1 MQHHLLILDDEEDI
15 RTVIRRQLEGTRFE
29 VLEAADAEQ
38 AMDILRD
45 YALTIEVIIC
55 DVRMPKVSGVEA
67 VSHFRQSHP
76 TKPIIVLT
84 GFPDIDLAVDFMKTG
99 VSDFLVKPVEKEKL
113 VAAVEKAASA
123 HNLFEP
129 TDV

>member
-15 RTVIRRQLEGTRFE
+15 RTIIRRQLEDTRFE

-38 AMDILRD
+38 AIEILRD

-55 DVRMPKVSGVEA
+55 DVRMPKVSGQEA
-67 VSHFRQSHP
+67 VSYFRQSHP

-84 GFPDIDLAVDFMKTG
+84 GFPDVNLAVDFMKAG
-99 VSDFLVKPVEKEKL
+99 VVDFLVKPVEKQDL

-123 HNLFEP
+123 HKIFEP
-129 TDV
+129 TDD